1 MKMSAYKQETII
13 SSTDPQ
19 ENCYLFWC
27 AETLAAA
34 VIDPGGSAADI
45 LARIRG
51 LGLKVGF
58 ILLTH
63 GHHDHIG
70 AVAALRAAT
79 GANVCIHA
87 ADENLLR
94 RASVRADRLLED
106 GDIIPVGRAALR
118 VLHTPGHTPGGLC
131 FHADGILFSGDT
143 LFHTD
148 VGYTHFPGGSA
159 DDLARSIREKLYTL
173 DEATVVCPGHEEST
187 TIGEEKYHNL
197 CVRWVAS

>member
-1 MKMSAYKQETII
+1 MSGYKHETLV
-13 SSTDPQ
+13 SPDELR

-27 AETLAAA
+27 AETLTAA
-34 VIDPGGSAADI
+34 VIDPGAAGKTI
-45 LARIRG
+45 LARVAE
-51 LGLKVGF
+51 LGLRVEV

-70 AVAALRAAT
+70 AVAELRAAT
-79 GANVCIHA
+79 GAAVCIHS
-87 ADENLLR
+87 ADEPLLR
-94 RASVRADRLLED
+94 AVSLKADRLLSD

-131 FHADGILFSGDT
+131 FYAEGILFSGDT

-159 DDLARSIREKLYTL
+159 ADLARSIREKLYTL
-173 DEATVVCPGHEEST
+173 DEATAVYPGHEEST
-187 TIGEEKYHNL
+187 TIGEEKHHNL
-197 CVRWVAS
+197 CIRAI

>member
-1 MKMSAYKQETII
+1 MGAEIHKYETIVAP
-13 SSTDPQ
+13 DELR

-34 VIDPGGSAADI
+34 VIDPGCPARVVLTRAA
-45 LARIRG
+45 A
-51 LGLKVGF
+51 LGLRIGV

-70 AVAALRAAT
+70 AAAAVREAT
-79 GANVCIHA
+79 GAAVCVHA
-87 ADENLLR
+87 ADEPLLGAR
-94 RASVRADRLLED
+94 GLKADRLLND
-106 GDIIPVGRAALR
+106 GDVVPVGRTALR
-118 VLHTPGHTPGGLC
+118 VIHTPGHTPGGLC
-131 FHADGILFSGDT
+131 FYAAGILFSGDT

-159 DDLARSIREKLYTL
+159 DDLARSIREKLYVL
-173 DEATVVCPGHEEST
+173 DEATVVLPGHEEST

-197 CVRWVAS
+197 CVRCQD